1 MKVNLCGITNEEQ
14 LMNAIKFGVDNIGFK
29 VGQMNRARDFILN
42 STAQRLALNTLA
54 YINIFLITEYAD
66 IYEVISL
73 IKSSNIK
80 TIELHSSFSIKEI
93 AYIRKNIPE
102 NVNISHVIKLT
113 EKLDIESVKEYYPY
127 INSIIIDI
135 TSSAVNPL
143 EFDQERCVELMQQ
156 FVKNSLLPII
166 IKGIEDPITLEATLN
181 IIKPFAVSLDYD
193 KLEREFTSG
202 DDLINKMQ
210 IYEFVKNLKGF
221 PATIPEKFYLN
232 SQK

>member
-29 VGQMNRARDFILN
+29 VGQINRASDFILN
-42 STAQRLALNTLA
+42 STARRLSLNTLA
-54 YINIFLITEYAD
+54 YINIFLTTEYTD
-66 IYEVISL
+66 IYEVIDL
-73 IKSSNIK
+73 IKNSNIK
-80 TIELHSSFSIKEI
+80 TIELHSPFSVKDI
-93 AYIRKNIPE
+93 AYIRKNISE
-102 NVNISHVIKLT
+102 DVCLTHVIKLT
-113 EKLDIESVKEYYPY
+113 EKLDIEGMKDYYPY

-135 TSSAVNPL
+135 TSSVIDPL

-156 FVKNSLLPII
+156 FVEDSLLPVI

-181 IIKPFAVSLDYD
+181 VIKPFAVSLDYD
-193 KLEREFTSG
+193 KLEREFTNG